1 MVELPDL
8 LIQEFFP
15 AQGTDLTYLES
26 QNGEGTNGTIW
37 FAGTES
43 VAIGL
48 GK

>member
-8 LIQEFFP
+8 LIQEP